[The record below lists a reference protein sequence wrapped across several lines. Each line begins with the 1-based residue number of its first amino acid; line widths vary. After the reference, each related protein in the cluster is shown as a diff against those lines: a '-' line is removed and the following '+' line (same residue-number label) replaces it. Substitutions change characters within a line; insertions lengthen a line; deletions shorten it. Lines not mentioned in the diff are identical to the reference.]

1 MASFVKD
8 IIDTARDLA
17 SDKVALNRIRRS
29 LLTQC
34 RLNDKLLKQFYRSR
48 KGMTPERKQQI
59 ASRLEITELE
69 AALNCG
75 VPMVLITRK
84 KVTQERLDKFNWK
97 AKSLLDNDLEEL
109 LEKVYLMAAY
119 LQKDNDNPEINLN
132 NRLVNLYK
140 YNLVLIELL
149 K

>member
-1 MASFVKD
+1 MSFVKD
-8 IIDTARDLA
+8 IIDTVRDVA
-17 SDKVALNRIRRS
+17 SDKVALTRIRRS

-48 KGMTPERKQQI
+48 NGMTLERKHQI
-59 ASRLEITELE
+59 ASRLELGELQ

-75 VPMVLITRK
+75 VPFMLITRK

-119 LQKDNDNPEINLN
+119 LHKDYDNPEINLN

>member
-1 MASFVKD
+1 MSWVKEIVD
-8 IIDTARDLA
+8 GTRDVA
-17 SDKVALNRIRRS
+17 SDAIALRKIRRS

-34 RLNDKLLKQFYRSR
+34 QLNSKLLKAYYQVRRGMPR
-48 KGMTPERKQQI
+48 KRMEQI
-59 ASRLEITELE
+59 AGRLDVHELE

-75 VPMVLITRK
+75 VPFALITRK
-84 KVTQERLDKFNWK
+84 KVTSERLAKFNWN
-97 AKSLLDNDLEEL
+97 AKRLEGGSLESL

-119 LQKDNDNPEINLN
+119 LKKDNDNPDINLN

-140 YNLVLIELL
+140 YNLVLIDLL

>member
-1 MASFVKD
+1 MSFVKD
-8 IIDTARDLA
+8 IIDTVRDVA

-48 KGMTPERKQQI
+48 KGMTYARKQQI
-59 ASRLEITELE
+59 ASRLEVTELE

-75 VPMVLITRK
+75 VPFMLITRK
-84 KVTQERLDKFNWK
+84 KVTKERLDKFNWK

-119 LQKDNDNPEINLN
+119 LRKDHDNPEINLN
-132 NRLVNLYK
+132 NRLVNVYK
-140 YNLVLIELL
+140 YNLLLIELL

>member
-1 MASFVKD
+1 MSWVKEV
-8 IIDTARDLA
+8 IDTTRDVA
-17 SDKVALNRIRRS
+17 SDAIALRKIKRS

-34 RLNDKLLKQFYRSR
+34 QLNGKMLSEFYKNR
-48 KGMTPERKQQI
+48 KGMAQLRKEQI
-59 ASRLEITELE
+59 ASRLDVNELE

-75 VPMVLITRK
+75 VPFALISRK
-84 KVTQERLDKFNWK
+84 RVTGKRLEKFKWS
-97 AKSLLDNDLEEL
+97 AKSTAGNELETL

-119 LQKDNDNPEINLN
+119 LQKDYDNPNINLN

-140 YNLVLIELL
+140 YNLLLIELL

>member
-1 MASFVKD
+1 MSWVKEVTDTTRD
-8 IIDTARDLA
+8 IAADSI
-17 SDKVALNRIRRS
+17 ALRKIKRS

-34 RLNDKLLKQFYRSR
+34 QLNSKLLSEFYKNR
-48 KGMTPERKQQI
+48 KGMAEMRKQQI
-59 ASRLEITELE
+59 ASRIDVNELE

-75 VPMVLITRK
+75 VPFLLISRK
-84 KVTQERLDKFNWK
+84 KVTEKKLDKYNWT
-97 AKSLLDNDLEEL
+97 AKSLEGNDLETL

-119 LQKDNDNPEINLN
+119 IKKDYDNPDINLN

-140 YNLVLIELL
+140 YNLMLVELL

>member
-1 MASFVKD
+1 VSWVKEVV
-8 IIDTARDLA
+8 DTTRDFA
-17 SDKVALNRIRRS
+17 SDAVALRKIRRS

-48 KGMTPERKQQI
+48 KGMTELRKQQI
-59 ASRLEITELE
+59 ASRLEVGELE

-75 VPMVLITRK
+75 VPFLLISRK
-84 KVTQERLDKFNWK
+84 KVTAKRLEAFKWK

-119 LQKDNDNPEINLN
+119 IQKDYDNPDINLN

>member
-1 MASFVKD
+1 MSWVKEIVSTTADIASNA
-8 IIDTARDLA
+8 I
-17 SDKVALNRIRRS
+17 ALRKIRRS

-48 KGMTPERKQQI
+48 KGMTEARKQQI
-59 ASRLEITELE
+59 ASRLSVNELE

-75 VPMVLITRK
+75 VPFFLLTRK
-84 KVTQERLDKFNWK
+84 TVTQERLDKYKWT
-97 AKSLLDNDLEEL
+97 AKSLIDNNLEEL

-119 LQKDNDNPEINLN
+119 LQKDFDNPDINLN

-140 YNLVLIELL
+140 YNLLLIELL

>member
-1 MASFVKD
+1 MSWVKEV
-8 IIDTARDLA
+8 IDTTRDVA
-17 SDKVALNRIRRS
+17 SDAIALRKIKRS

-34 RLNDKLLKQFYRSR
+34 QLNGKLLSEFYKNRRGMAQIR
-48 KGMTPERKQQI
+48 KEQI
-59 ASRLEITELE
+59 ASRLDVNELE

-75 VPMVLITRK
+75 VPFTLISRL
-84 KVTQERLDKFNWK
+84 KVTEKRLEKFNWK
-97 AKSLLDNDLEEL
+97 AKSLEGNDLETL

-119 LQKDNDNPEINLN
+119 LQKDYDNPDINLN

-140 YNLVLIELL
+140 YNLLLIELL

>member
-1 MASFVKD
+1 MSWIKEIADTTADIASNA
-8 IIDTARDLA
+8 I
-17 SDKVALNRIRRS
+17 ALRKIRRS

-48 KGMTPERKQQI
+48 KGMTEARKQQI
-59 ASRLEITELE
+59 ASRLSVDELE

-75 VPMVLITRK
+75 VPFFLLTTK

-97 AKSLLDNDLEEL
+97 AKSLVDNDLEEL

-119 LQKDNDNPEINLN
+119 LQKDYDNPDINLN

-140 YNLVLIELL
+140 YNLILVELL

>member
-1 MASFVKD
+1 MSWVKEV
-8 IIDTARDLA
+8 IDTTRDLA
-17 SDKVALNRIRRS
+17 SDTIALRKIKRS

-34 RLNDKLLKQFYRSR
+34 QLNGKLLSEFYRSR
-48 KGMTPERKQQI
+48 NGMTTLRKEQI
-59 ASRLEITELE
+59 AGRLDVNELE

-75 VPMVLITRK
+75 VPFALISK
-84 KVTQERLDKFNWK
+84 KTVTKNKLEQHGIR
-97 AKSLLDNDLEEL
+97 AKSIEGNNLELL

-119 LQKDNDNPEINLN
+119 LRKDYDNPTINLN

-140 YNLVLIELL
+140 YNRMLIDLL

>member
-1 MASFVKD
+1 MSWVKEVV
-8 IIDTARDLA
+8 DTTRDFA
-17 SDKVALNRIRRS
+17 SDAVALRKIRRS

-48 KGMTPERKQQI
+48 KGMTELRKQQI
-59 ASRLEITELE
+59 ASRLEVGELE

-75 VPMVLITRK
+75 VPFLLISRK
-84 KVTQERLDKFNWK
+84 KVTAKRLEAFKWK

-119 LQKDNDNPEINLN
+119 IQKDYDNPDINLN

>member
-1 MASFVKD
+1 MSWIKEIADTTADIASNA
-8 IIDTARDLA
+8 I
-17 SDKVALNRIRRS
+17 ALRKIRRS

-34 RLNDKLLKQFYRSR
+34 GLNDKLLKQFYRSR
-48 KGMTPERKQQI
+48 KGMTEARKQQI
-59 ASRLEITELE
+59 ASRLSVDELE

-75 VPMVLITRK
+75 VPFFLLTTK

-97 AKSLLDNDLEEL
+97 AKSLVDNDLEEL

-119 LQKDNDNPEINLN
+119 LQKDYDNPDINLN

-140 YNLVLIELL
+140 YNLILVELL

>member
-1 MASFVKD
+1 MSFVKD
-8 IIDTARDLA
+8 IVDTVRDVA

-48 KGMTPERKQQI
+48 KGMTEARKQQI
-59 ASRLEITELE
+59 ASRLEITELK

-75 VPMVLITRK
+75 VPFLLLTRK

-109 LEKVYLMAAY
+109 LEKVYLMAGY
-119 LQKDNDNPEINLN
+119 LHKDYDNPDINLN